1 LKIILS
7 GYGRMGKEV
16 EKQALSRNH
25 EIIAKFDA
33 PNDWKTDILKTADV
47 VIDFSLPETAIQNIY
62 KSFDGGIPIVTG
74 TTGWYHKLDE
84 VKEKCNAQGQTLF
97 YAPNFSVGVNLFFE
111 INRVLSTYMNDH
123 TMYDASISETH
134 HIHKK
139 DAPSGT
145 AKQLADSIIQNMDKY
160 LSWSNTP
167 SSKEQLPV
175 ESFRKNE
182 VPGTHNVTFDSAID
196 KITLTHEA
204 KSRVGFALGAVKAA
218 EWVCNKPGVYTM
230 KNYLFNNF

>member
-1 LKIILS
+1 
-7 GYGRMGKEV
+7 MGKEV

-25 EIIAKFDA
+25 EITAKFDA
-33 PNDWKTDILKTADV
+33 PSDWNTGILKTADV
-47 VIDFSLPETAIQNIY
+47 VIDFSLPETVVQNIY
-62 KSFDGGIPIVTG
+62 KSFDAGIPIVTG

-84 VKEKCNAQGQTLF
+84 VKEKCNALGQTLF

-111 INRVLSTYMNDH
+111 INRVLSTYMNEH
-123 TMYDASISETH
+123 VMYDASISETH

-160 LSWSNTP
+160 SSWGNAP
-167 SSKEQLPV
+167 SSKKQLPV
-175 ESFRKNE
+175 ESIRKNE
-182 VPGTHNVTFDSAID
+182 VPGTHKVTYDSAID

-218 EWVCNKPGVYTM
+218 EWVRGKTGAFTM